1 MDAAAEIME
10 IFSSIQGEGP
20 LVGERQ
26 LFVRFYG
33 CNRACQYCDTEA
45 SKGPARDCLIEKT
58 PGRRDFTARPNP
70 LSAEELIRIIRD
82 AVRHRHLHQSLVLT
96 GGEPLLHAGFLSAL
110 LPAVIREIPVL
121 LETNGLLY
129 HELGEILPWVET
141 ISMDVKLASATG
153 EAEDWESHRL
163 FLDLAKT
170 RKLYIKAVLTPRVT
184 DEEIRLLSDLIEK
197 ADPGIPLIL
206 QPVHGAEA
214 DPEWTRRLLDIQ
226 GACKERLRSVRI
238 IPQIHQALNML

>member
-33 CNRACQYCDTEA
+33 CNRSCQYCDTEA
-45 SKGPARDCLIEKT
+45 SKGLVRDCLIEKT
-58 PGRRDFTARPNP
+58 PGHRDFSARPNP
-70 LSAEELIRIIRD
+70 MSAEELIRIIRD
-82 AVRHRHLHQSLVLT
+82 ANKLRHLHHSVVLT
-96 GGEPLLHAGFLSAL
+96 GGEPLLHAGFLSAV
-110 LPAVIREIPVL
+110 LPVIRREIPVL
-121 LETNGLLY
+121 LETNGVLF

-153 EAEDWESHRL
+153 EATDWTSHRL

-170 RKLYIKAVLTPRVT
+170 RKLYIKAVLTPQVT
-184 DEEIRLLSDLIEK
+184 DEEIHLLSDLIEK

-206 QPVHGAEA
+206 QPVHGTGG
-214 DPEWTRRLLDIQ
+214 DPGWTRRLLDIQ
-226 GACKERLRSVRI
+226 GLCKERLRTVRI
-238 IPQIHQALNML
+238 IPQVHKILSML